1 MKNYLLFIFIFST
14 FLFCNSCKLLQ
25 RTADKAKALAQCS
38 FKLKD
43 VHKKISFKEKT
54 NNLFNYVVTLDIAG
68 INPTKENIKLGE
80 YKLDLYANGKWIGDV
95 ASTVPIALRPYDT
108 TMIEEKIIIS
118 PRGAIG
124 ILFKK
129 LFDISIEYK
138 LCGTFYLNL
147 KGFIFPL
154 QADLIKFVDK

>member
-1 MKNYLLFIFIFST
+1 M
-14 FLFCNSCKLLQ
+14 
-25 RTADKAKALAQCS
+25 QCS
-38 FKLKD
+38 FELRD
-43 VHKKISFKEKT
+43 VHKKISFTENT

-68 INPTKENIKLGE
+68 INPTVENIKLGE
-80 YKLDLYANGKWIGDV
+80 YKFDLFANDKWIGNV
-95 ASTVPIALRPYDT
+95 ASTVPIDLFPNST

-118 PRGAIG
+118 PRGVIG

-138 LCGTFYLNL
+138 LVGTFYLNL

-154 QADLIKFVDK
+154 QVNLLKFIDK